1 MAVYTVHGGHA
12 KQGNKY
18 SGAVGF
24 CSESVV
30 DRAICA
36 AVIKYLK
43 AAGHEAHDCTVDS
56 GISQGNIIT
65 KIKKK
70 INSYKN
76 VTANISIHLNMNN
89 NPGNEKADGI
99 LKGVETWIYPDDTN
113 SYTIANRICLE
124 IKVLGFKNRGV
135 KTSKSLGVLK
145 GIKNGGANILVECF
159 FCDDQ
164 DDYNLFNK
172 VGVDAIGKA
181 IAMGVLGKAI
191 PTSESYNSN
200 KAVTYIYN
208 GIDYAPVFDA
218 VFYEKTYPDIKAAF
232 KGDAKREF
240 QHFIDYGMKEG
251 RIGSKEFNVQV
262 YKERYSD
269 LKAAF
274 GNSLWAYYQH
284 YCMYGK
290 KEGRKAI

>member
-43 AAGHEAHDCTVDS
+43 AAGHTAYDCTVDS

-65 KIKKK
+65 QIKKK

-76 VTANISIHLNMNN
+76 VTCNISIHLNATT
-89 NPGNEKADGI
+89 KSAADGKV
-99 LKGVETWIYPDDTN
+99 KGSEVLVYSTTGEDAL
-113 SYTIANRICLE
+113 IANRVCLE
-124 IKVLGFKNRGV
+124 LKVLGFTNRGV
-135 KTSKSLGVLK
+135 KKRTDLGVLK
-145 GIKNGGANILVECF
+145 GITNGGKNILVECF

-191 PTSESYNSN
+191 PTSTSN
-200 KAVTYIYN
+200 TAKYLHN
-208 GIDYAPVFDA
+208 GVDYSAVFDA
-218 VFYEKTYPDIKAAF
+218 EFYNKTYPDIKTAF
-232 KGDAKREF
+232 KGDAQKSF
-240 QHFIDYGMKEG
+240 QHFCTYGMKEG
-251 RIGSKEFNVQV
+251 RQGSKEFNVLV

-274 GNSLWAYYQH
+274 GQNLPAYYEH
-284 YCMYGK
+284 YCTFGK

>member
-18 SGAVGF
+18 SGAVGY

-65 KIKKK
+65 QIKRK

-76 VTANISIHLNMNN
+76 VTANISIHLNMDN

-99 LKGVETWIYPDDTN
+99 SKGVETWIYPSDVN
-113 SYTIANRICLE
+113 GYTIANRICLE

-135 KTSKSLGVLK
+135 KTSTSLGVLK

-191 PTSESYNSN
+191 PTSTVKSAVEVAQPTIRRGTTGEQARILQSNLNTVAAANLALDGKFGPASENALKKWQAAAGLSADGIYGPESY
-200 KAVTYIYN
+200 K
-208 GIDYAPVFDA
+208 
-218 VFYEKTYPDIKAAF
+218 K
-232 KGDAKREF
+232 
-240 QHFIDYGMKEG
+240 MKELL
-251 RIGSKEFNVQV
+251 S
-262 YKERYSD
+262 
-269 LKAAF
+269 
-274 GNSLWAYYQH
+274 
-284 YCMYGK
+284 
-290 KEGRKAI
+290 